1 MMLRNYHV
9 HSIKTNLHT
18 MFTCSFTSISLIVM
32 ECNTSNING
41 TSLLLKF
48 KFKKLKGKNYRVL
61 TIQRNLKIKL

>member
-1 MMLRNYHV
+1 
-9 HSIKTNLHT
+9 

-48 KFKKLKGKNYRVL
+48 KFKKLKGKIIGYLLFKEISKQNSEES
-61 TIQRNLKIKL
+61 LKQS